1 MSTPEID
8 LRNMLDAEDA
18 QERLDDAYLNW
29 LENTVINDLTKY
41 LSTFDYRKFDNAVA
55 IFEIRDD
62 QGIVPWLWECVSQD
76 YCYYDAVVHRDW
88 DDVDVRQLV
97 EKYINCFVCEQDFI
111 NYNNEVTLND
121 Y

>member
-18 QERLDDAYLNW
+18 QERLDDAYQNW

-41 LSTFDYRKFDNAVA
+41 LSVFDCYKFDKAVEM
-55 IFEIRDD
+55 FEIKDPE
-62 QGIVPWLWECVSQD
+62 GIVSWLWESVRQ
-76 YCYYDAVVHRDW
+76 YYGYYQAIVYREW
-88 DDVDVRQLV
+88 DDIDVRYLV

-111 NYNNEVTLND
+111 DYNNKVTLND